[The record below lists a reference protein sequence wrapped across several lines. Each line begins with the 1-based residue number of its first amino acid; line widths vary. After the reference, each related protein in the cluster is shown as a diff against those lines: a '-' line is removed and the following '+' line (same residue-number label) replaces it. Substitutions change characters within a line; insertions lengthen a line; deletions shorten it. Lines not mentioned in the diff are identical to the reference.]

1 MAAAGGEEEPTRR
14 FRWGLPVA
22 SGLLLVACFPPFRL
36 AAAPFLALVP
46 LVVCLAGID
55 PGDSR
60 TGARVGLVAGLV
72 GWGVLL
78 YWIPLTLSSVTVW
91 APALYVVLAAALAAF
106 VGLFGAAVVQLTG
119 QCRLPLWI
127 AVPIAWTGAE
137 WLRAHLGPLS
147 FPWLELGT
155 SFWHSPTLAGPA
167 ELVGVRGLSFQ
178 AALVTG
184 LVATALLES
193 GRRRAVSAATAVLLV
208 TVPALWSVRRQA
220 TLVLE
225 PLAVVAVVQPDVS
238 RSDRASGRA
247 TTSGLERLEALSP
260 EGASSVDLV
269 VWPEAVFTEDPRTDP
284 ALASRVQALVDR
296 AGVPALFGAY
306 LEREGPGRS
315 GVTFNGVL
323 AWLPGQGDA
332 GWAYRKRR
340 LVPGVE
346 AVPFINPDRPGM
358 ENRFAAFGRGSEVGV
373 LALDGIPALSP
384 LICYESIFSRDGR
397 AGARA
402 GGRAVVNL
410 TNDAW
415 FAGPDGDP
423 VTAAFAQHPA
433 HLVLRAVELRQG
445 AVRAA
450 NTGLSLFIDPLGRI
464 QARAPTFSPAVLVD
478 TVYTTEGPTL
488 FVRAGDWLGGASAIV
503 LVLGLLLGTGS
514 RRARIPWWRDGPTR

>member
-1 MAAAGGEEEPTRR
+1 MSAVGGDDEPTRR
-14 FRWGLPVA
+14 SRWGLPVA

-46 LVVCLAGID
+46 LVVCLARTEA
-55 PGDSR
+55 GDIR
-60 TGARVGLVAGLV
+60 GGARSGLLAGLV

-78 YWIPLTLSSVTVW
+78 YWIPLTLGSITVW

-106 VGLFGAAVVQLTG
+106 VGVFGASVVQLTERG
-119 QCRLPLWI
+119 RLPLWI

-178 AALVTG
+178 AALVAG

-193 GRRRAVSAATAVLLV
+193 GRRRAVSAVAAILMVA
-208 TVPALWSVRRQA
+208 VPALWSIRRQA
-220 TLVLE
+220 TLELE
-225 PLAVVAVVQPDVS
+225 PLAAVAVVQPDVP
-238 RSDRASGRA
+238 RSDRASGLA
-247 TTSGLERLEALSP
+247 TASGLDRLETLTP
-260 EGASSVDLV
+260 EGASAPDLV
-269 VWPEAVFTEDPRTDP
+269 VWPEAIFTEDPRTDP
-284 ALASRVQALVDR
+284 ALASRIQALVDR
-296 AGVPALFGAY
+296 AGVPVLFGTY
-306 LEREGPGRS
+306 LDQEGPGRG
-315 GVTFNGVL
+315 GVTFNGALV
-323 AWLPGQGDA
+323 WRPGRGDA

-346 AVPFINPDRPGM
+346 AVPFINPARPGM
-358 ENRFAAFGRGSEVGV
+358 ENRFAAFGRGSEVGTM
-373 LALDGIPALSP
+373 ALNGVPALSP

-402 GGRAVVNL
+402 GGRALVNL

-415 FAGPDGDP
+415 FAGPGGHP
-423 VTAAFAQHPA
+423 VTAAFSQHPA

-464 QARAPTFSPAVLVD
+464 QAQAPPFSPELLVD
-478 TVYTTEGPTL
+478 TVYTTAGATL
-488 FVRAGDWLGGASAIV
+488 FVRAGDWLGATSAIV
-503 LVLGLLLGTGS
+503 LVVGLLLGAASGVRRGS
-514 RRARIPWWRDGPTR
+514 SWPDGPTR